1 MSRSGFL
8 TVDNH
13 ELNELC
19 ERMAA
24 FSDEE
29 RTAQFIE
36 QALVEMAQNVLKDLE
51 ARTPVNTGKLKAQ
64 WAKDNRGIETR
75 VIRKGDGYEITL
87 VNTTEYADWAEKGHR
102 SFNQFGG
109 PYTVRNSRIR
119 PQGVPEGQGRGD
131 WVYGRFYV
139 RNTEN
144 LWKNGKLDAAVQA
157 RFTRWLNRTLQGKER
172 KN

>member
-75 VIRKGDGYEITL
+75 VIRKGDGYEIT
-87 VNTTEYADWAEKGHR
+87 
-102 SFNQFGG
+102 
-109 PYTVRNSRIR
+109 P
-119 PQGVPEGQGRGD
+119 P
-131 WVYGRFYV
+131 
-139 RNTEN
+139 
-144 LWKNGKLDAAVQA
+144 
-157 RFTRWLNRTLQGKER
+157 
-172 KN
+172 